1 VITSASS
8 SSLAALPLTLILAF
22 RYPIVHAQ
30 QEPFYGSFEFDA
42 APYAPHTGPL
52 PSSNSAYITS
62 SQPRHQP
69 IAVCPPRKQGEY
81 PGRRREAWTQD
92 VLVKCIRF
100 ALYLILLSQTRQAAG
115 HISSDQYEGGTNEDP
130 IHTGEHDA
138 VAVALTRSSGA
149 LRAYPRPCLSHLR
162 VHPVFIRLSELGSPD
177 PLTSTP
183 RARFVRPPTAHDA
196 AALAAN
202 PGIAPR
208 STAY

>member
-1 VITSASS
+1 
-8 SSLAALPLTLILAF
+8 
-22 RYPIVHAQ
+22 
-30 QEPFYGSFEFDA
+30 
-42 APYAPHTGPL
+42 
-52 PSSNSAYITS
+52 
-62 SQPRHQP
+62 
-69 IAVCPPRKQGEY
+69 
-81 PGRRREAWTQD
+81 
-92 VLVKCIRF
+92 VKCIRF

-177 PLTSTP
+177 PPTSTP

-196 AALAAN
+196 AAFAAN
-202 PGIAPR
+202 PSIAPR
-208 STAY
+208 DAAYSPRRYFRFCRPRPGARCAVPPYTNDKKCQRSQRQRGRKSPCGAHR